1 MDKARE
7 IGEKW
12 QELDTYISRVNSI
25 QKQIAELYHELEEA
39 SAKLAKAAYYL
50 AN

>member
-1 MDKARE
+1 MDKAKE

-12 QELDTYISRVNSI
+12 QEVEVYTHRVAMI
-25 QKQIAELYHELEEA
+25 KKEIEEKYHELEEA
-39 SAKLAKAAYYL
+39 SARLAKAAYYL